1 MGEIVV
7 VGVGYEPNQL
17 TLEAVS
23 LLKSGAR
30 ILLHTSRC
38 GCAEW
43 LRGEGI
49 AFESLDALYESCE
62 DFDDHARA
70 AAEAVRRAAEAGD
83 VVYGVFDVRDAS
95 VGALLGGGERDVR
108 VVAGVP
114 AEGALLRARAGRRT
128 AAGGVGLGELS
139 FELRPSARSC
149 ASWTAASWP
158 PRSSSS

>member
-1 MGEIVV
+1 MGKIVV

-70 AAEAVRRAAEAGD
+70 AA
-83 VVYGVFDVRDAS
+83 
-95 VGALLGGGERDVR
+95 
-108 VVAGVP
+108 
-114 AEGALLRARAGRRT
+114 
-128 AAGGVGLGELS
+128 
-139 FELRPSARSC
+139 
-149 ASWTAASWP
+149 
-158 PRSSSS
+158 

>member
-1 MGEIVV
+1 DGIRDRNVT
-7 VGVGYEPNQL
+7 GVQTCALPI
-17 TLEAVS
+17 
-23 LLKSGAR
+23 LKSGAR

-83 VVYGVFDVRDAS
+83 VVYGVFEIGRAS
-95 VGALLGGGERDVR
+95 CRERGAERAVSR
-108 VVAGVP
+108 G
-114 AEGALLRARAGRRT
+114 
-128 AAGGVGLGELS
+128 
-139 FELRPSARSC
+139 
-149 ASWTAASWP
+149 
-158 PRSSSS
+158 